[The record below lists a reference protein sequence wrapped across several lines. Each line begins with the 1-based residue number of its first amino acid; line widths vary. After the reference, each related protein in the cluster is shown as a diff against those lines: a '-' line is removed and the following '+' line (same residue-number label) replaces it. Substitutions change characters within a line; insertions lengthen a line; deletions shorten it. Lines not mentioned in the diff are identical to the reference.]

1 MKKIHKLTTA
11 VLLSA
16 LAAGAAEAATVYQD
30 ENTSFE
36 IFGRIQ
42 ALLLSKHGSQPDRVY
57 ATSGNDNTIASTARL
72 GLAGRS
78 KITDGLD
85 AVMMA
90 EWDMADGTL
99 TEHTRYLFAGIDAYN
114 FGTLLFGRG
123 DSAFYT
129 VAGATDI
136 YNYLDNRSNDYYA
149 MGDTL
154 PGQVMYRL
162 SALGFDLRLS
172 YQTASTGINGTPF
185 SVRNAAAASL
195 SSQIFRDFTLA
206 YGISYSDLT
215 YKDSSSRAAMGD
227 YFTQLFS
234 KDRGISEEEALAYF
248 NGHKPGHKY
257 DYGVALSY
265 GYLGSG
271 LYGAFVFTGTD
282 YEYLKHQ
289 LYTYELALNY
299 SFDNG
304 IGINGGVEL
313 QHYHDFFVTADLKIG
328 VYYQPIP
335 SFKVFAESQ
344 LDLGAEP
351 ERFYGSALP
360 YGFGEDKFVLGAEFD
375 F

>member
-1 MKKIHKLTTA
+1 MKKIHQLTTA
-11 VLLSA
+11 ALLAA
-16 LAAGAAEAATVYQD
+16 LTAGAAEAATVYQD
-30 ENTSFE
+30 EDTSFE
-36 IFGRIQ
+36 IFGRVQ
-42 ALLLSKHGSQPDRVY
+42 ALLLSKHASQPDRVY
-57 ATSGNDNTIASTARL
+57 AAGDSNNIASTVRL
-72 GLAGRS
+72 GVAGRTR
-78 KITDGLD
+78 ITDGLD

-90 EWDMADGTL
+90 EWDMDDGTL
-99 TEHTRYLFAGIDAYN
+99 ADDARYLFAGVDAYN
-114 FGTLLFGRG
+114 YGTLLFGRG

-136 YNYLDNRSNDYYA
+136 YNYLDNRSNDFYA

-162 SALGFDLRLS
+162 SALGYDLRLS
-172 YQTASTGINGTPF
+172 YQSSGKEINGTPF
-185 SVRNAAAASL
+185 AVRNAAAASL
-195 SSQIFRDFTLA
+195 SSQIFHDFTLA

-227 YFTQLFS
+227 YFTQIFS
-234 KDRGISEEEALAYF
+234 RDRGISEEEAAAWF

-271 LYGAFVFTGTD
+271 PYAALLFTGTD
-282 YEYLKHQ
+282 YEYLNHQ

-299 SFDNG
+299 SFLNG
-304 IGINGGVEL
+304 MGINGGVEL
-313 QHYHDFFVTADLKIG
+313 QHYKDFFVTADLKLG
-328 VYYQPIP
+328 VYYQPVP
-335 SFKVFAESQ
+335 SFKIFAESQ
-344 LDLGAEP
+344 IDLGAEP
-351 ERFYGSALP
+351 ERFYGKALP